1 MPHSTQHDP
10 TTAGLPPV
18 PVALLLPTPDRRR
31 RPASVRPTGGDWFD
45 LGRRAAAAVI
55 ANYTRRGDL
64 VIDLDRSPTI
74 AAAAR
79 WLHRHPATLVT
90 DSHRQPRARR
100 TGKPVWGRR
109 GAGLII
115 ARLPRPEAFTL
126 DLHGMT
132 RAMHTW
138 RRLLRPGGFLLTVLT
153 VADAGNHATA
163 VITAART
170 AGLTY
175 HQHLIAARAV
185 LPEHEPRA
193 EATTAFGTIARLL
206 DGRHVVTHTG
216 LYAFATTTS
225 PASAQGD
232 TDA

>member
-1 MPHSTQHDP
+1 MPHTTQQDST
-10 TTAGLPPV
+10 TGLPPV
-18 PVALLLPTPDRRR
+18 PVALLLPTPDPRR
-31 RPASVRPTGGDWFD
+31 RPAAVRPTDGDWFGA
-45 LGRRAAAAVI
+45 GRRAAAAVI

-79 WLHRHPATLVT
+79 WLHRRPATLVT
-90 DSHRQPRARR
+90 DGHRPAWARR
-100 TGKPVWGRR
+100 TSKPVWARR

-115 ARLPRPEAFTL
+115 ARLPRPEAYTL
-126 DLHGMT
+126 DLHAMT

-138 RRLLRPGGFLLTVLT
+138 RRLLRPGGFLLTAVT
-153 VADAGNHATA
+153 VADSGNHASS

-170 AGLTY
+170 AGLIY
-175 HQHLIAARAV
+175 HQHLQAV
-185 LPEHEPRA
+185 HVRLAEHEPRA
-193 EATTAFGTIARLL
+193 EATTATTVTPLR
-206 DGRHVVTHTG
+206 DGRHINMHTN

-225 PASAQGD
+225 TAGAQGD

>member
-1 MPHSTQHDP
+1 MPHTTQHDP
-10 TTAGLPPV
+10 TTGLPPV
-18 PVALLLPTPDRRR
+18 PVALLLPTPGPRR
-31 RPASVRPTGGDWFD
+31 RPIAAQPTDGDWFD
-45 LGRRAAAAVI
+45 VGPRAAAAVI
-55 ANYTRRGDL
+55 ANYTRRRDL

-79 WLHRHPATLVT
+79 WLHRHPAALVT
-90 DSHRQPRARR
+90 DSAELAGAKR
-100 TGKPVWGRR
+100 TAKPVWGRR

-115 ARLPRPEAFTL
+115 ARLPRPGAYTL
-126 DLHGMT
+126 DLHAMT

-138 RRLLRPGGFLLTVLT
+138 RRVLRPGGFLLTVLT
-153 VADAGNHATA
+153 VADSGNHAST

-170 AGLTY
+170 AGLLY
-175 HQHLIAARAV
+175 HQHLIPVRAR

-193 EATTAFGTIARLL
+193 EATTAATTVARLRG
-206 DGRHVVTHTG
+206 GRHVITHTN

-225 PASAQGD
+225 TASVQGD